1 MIENFKY
8 MKNTDVKL
16 DRTDHGILSILMMD
30 AKTPYAEISSQL
42 SVSTGTVHARL
53 KKMIDLGIINGTHLS
68 VDYKRIGFDVIA
80 FLGIYL
86 EKSDLYSTVSSQLK
100 KIPEVVSAHYT
111 TGVYSIF
118 AKVVCRDTDH
128 LRSVLSN
135 SIQSVKGIQRTET
148 FISLQESINRPL
160 IIDNIKA

>member
-1 MIENFKY
+1 
-8 MKNTDVKL
+8 MKKATSKIDQTDY
-16 DRTDHGILSILMMD
+16 GILSILMMD
-30 AKTPYAEISSQL
+30 AKTPYAEISKRL
-42 SVSTGTVHARL
+42 NISTGTVHARL
-53 KKMIDLGIINGTHLS
+53 KKMIDLGVINGTNLA
-68 VDYKRIGFDVIA
+68 VDYKRIGFDVTA

-86 EKSDLYSTVSSQLK
+86 EKSDLYDTVSAQLK

-118 AKVVCRDTDH
+118 AKVICKDTDH

-148 FISLQESINRPL
+148 FISLHESINRPL
-160 IIDNIKA
+160 IFDEIKL